1 MVDSHLRD
9 LAVGIARHGFIQDAP
24 KIRIELFVVQMNE
37 DVSLSMS
44 DVKGAHRRIMP
55 LFAVDRQEIEARVQQ
70 IGILR

>member
-9 LAVGIARHGFIQDAP
+9 LSVRVPRHGFIQDAP
-24 KIRIELFVVQMNE
+24 KIWSESFVVQVNE

-55 LFAVDRQEIEARVQQ
+55 LFGVDRQEIE
-70 IGILR
+70 GGMM